1 MRLLHPLWEN
11 IENCVKGAW
20 IGLLGLCAFRITAQ
34 TNDVPEANPARPTV
48 STPATLPPVGY
59 LQFETGTLGAST
71 SPEFSTRIGIN
82 QVTRL
87 AVTRRFDL
95 FSITEPYVHAA
106 IGTAKKIGPGEVFL
120 GAQAVLV
127 AGQGASP
134 TISVS
139 YIRRLYESPVP
150 ELDLGTF
157 RESGLLLVSDDLVG
171 FHFDG
176 NLIVTE
182 QTAHGVRRAQN
193 GQTLSISHPLRKL
206 TISGEFWTFSQP
218 FLASRAIGILWS
230 ASYPLRRNLVIDAG
244 FDHGVTATSTHW
256 EGFAG
261 FTYVLPRRLWR
272 E

>member
-1 MRLLHPLWEN
+1 MKEA
-11 IENCVKGAW
+11 C
-20 IGLLGLCAFRITAQ
+20 IGLLALCALTVSAQ
-34 TNDVPEANPARPTV
+34 TSDVPEANPARPTV
-48 STPATLPPVGY
+48 STPATLPPAGY
-59 LQFETGTLGAST
+59 LQFETGSLGAT
-71 SPEFSTRIGIN
+71 ASPEFSTRIGVN

-87 AVTRRFDL
+87 AVTRRFDV
-95 FSITEPYVHAA
+95 FAVTEPYVHAA

-127 AGQGASP
+127 AGQGTSP

-157 RESGLLLVSDDLVG
+157 RESGLLLVSDDLAG

-182 QTAHGVRRAQN
+182 QTEHGVRRAQN
-193 GQTLSISHPLRKL
+193 GETLSISHPLRKL

-230 ASYPLRRNLVIDAG
+230 ASYQLRRNLG
-244 FDHGVTATSTHW
+244 FDHGVTRTSTHW

-261 FTYVLPRRLWR
+261 FTYVLPRRPWR